1 MGFFIGGIQGNM
13 LSGLSRTIRGI
24 NNTVAIGAS
33 TCICSILGLQLVLMY
48 LSSNTVSS
56 NYIIKK
62 KISFIL
68 IYLFVISMLPGID
81 FFGHFGSLISGV
93 LIALSFDLLK

>member
-13 LSGLSRTIRGI
+13 LSGLSKTIRGI

-48 LSSNTVSS
+48 LSSDTASS
-56 NYIIKK
+56 NIIKK